1 MNRQKQNTNAYDEKT
16 RKRVEMRRIW
26 QSRADKIQHPVITHK
41 PKPGEDF
48 RYETVASSLP
58 HRQKPSTEQIEK
70 KEGETAEL
78 VTERYVAYDDDD
90 EVLVAYYPQY
100 LTESIVSSILA
111 ALFLFISKYHPPKPD
126 ERDLRH
132 TNWKSLCEMCGGQS
146 FVDLYHLCTWFEQAH
161 YDEGPCLSAHAG
173 STGTKTLSPLT
184 GFI

>member
-90 EVLVAYYPQY
+90 EVFG
-100 LTESIVSSILA
+100 SILPTVP
-111 ALFLFISKYHPPKPD
+111 YRVYCVEHP
-126 ERDLRH
+126 
-132 TNWKSLCEMCGGQS
+132 C
-146 FVDLYHLCTWFEQAH
+146 
-161 YDEGPCLSAHAG
+161 
-173 STGTKTLSPLT
+173 
-184 GFI
+184 GFIPFHQQISPTETG